1 MPGTCSHA
9 RRDEGATIGLAMT
22 PDRWNAITAIFHA
35 AIARDTDA
43 RGAFLAEACDGDPT
57 LRAEV
62 EAMLAAHRAAPAR
75 FGSGLGDGHLDEEP
89 ELTPGTTLG
98 VYRIESLL
106 GGGGQA
112 RVYRALDMQIGK
124 PVAIKVLPAGWLDDP
139 DRRARFDRE
148 ARVLAALN
156 HPQIAMIHGLA
167 EADGRRGL
175 VLELVEGETLA
186 ERLERGPLPVDEALR
201 LACQIALALE
211 CAHDSGIVHR
221 DLKPANIKITTDG
234 AVKVLDFG
242 MAKLTARDGTP
253 APTPAPPLAGTRE
266 GLVAGTPAYMSPEQ
280 ARGKPVDKRTDVW
293 AFGCV
298 LYEMLAGR
306 AVFEGESVT
315 DTLAAVVEHE
325 PTWSALPQ
333 TTPAA
338 IHRLIRR
345 CLEKDPARRLRDVGD
360 ARLEI
365 EDALAADRSTPAS
378 GALPQAHRSGQPGAP
393 LVSRGL
399 VRSRRW
405 RTAAA
410 AVVVAGAAGAAGAW
424 WWWPAT
430 TPVAARPAVM
440 RLDVDLGVELSRSQ
454 VGPDVGISPNGERLV
469 FMANGRL
476 FTRRLDQSAS
486 VALEGTDGA
495 LSFFFSPDSTSLAF
509 FAHDKL
515 KRISLDGGAVV
526 TICDAPGG
534 RGGTWGEDGVIVA
547 ALNKL
552 EGLARVPAAGGP
564 PEPLTRLAPGELTHR
579 WPQRVPGRTAVLFTS
594 HTLPTWFD
602 KAHIEVLSLADGR
615 RKTLLENASF
625 GRFIQAAEGT
635 GYLVFRRG
643 TSMFAAAFDP
653 DRLEV
658 RGAPFPI
665 LEQVAS
671 SDMFGFA
678 SFDASRTGT
687 WVYRVQ
693 DYATVNWLD
702 NSGAIRPLLAEP
714 GGYEWLHLSRD
725 GSRLAFVLA
734 GDVWIHDI
742 GRETRTR
749 LVIDASVPI
758 WTPDDRFI
766 VFRHLEGLS
775 WIRSD
780 GGTPPQV
787 LTTTKHVQ
795 VPHSFSGDGQR
806 LSFGELNAS
815 GRE

>member
-1 MPGTCSHA
+1 
-9 RRDEGATIGLAMT
+9 MT

-75 FGSGLGDGHLDEEP
+75 FGSGLGDGQLDEEP

-124 PVAIKVLPAGWLDDP
+124 PVAIKILPAGWLDDP
-139 DRRARFDRE
+139 DRRTRFDRE

-156 HPQIAMIHGLA
+156 HPQIATIHGLA

-253 APTPAPPLAGTRE
+253 APTPTPSLAGTRE

-315 DTLAAVVEHE
+315 DTLAAVIEHE

-345 CLEKDPARRLRDVGD
+345 CLEKDPRDGCATSGMHDSRSKTPWRRARPQRAGAPAASSRASTSPARRWC
-360 ARLEI
+360 ARWPRHVAALEN
-365 EDALAADRSTPAS
+365 
-378 GALPQAHRSGQPGAP
+378 G
-393 LVSRGL
+393 SR
-399 VRSRRW
+399 RSRRGW
-405 RTAAA
+405 RGWRV
-410 AVVVAGAAGAAGAW
+410 VVVAGDDSRPREAGRHASRRRPGRGVVAIAG
-424 WWWPAT
+424 
-430 TPVAARPAVM
+430 
-440 RLDVDLGVELSRSQ
+440 G
-454 VGPDVGISPNGERLV
+454 
-469 FMANGRL
+469 
-476 FTRRLDQSAS
+476 TRRRH
-486 VALEGTDGA
+486 
-495 LSFFFSPDSTSLAF
+495 
-509 FAHDKL
+509 FAE
-515 KRISLDGGAVV
+515 R
-526 TICDAPGG
+526 
-534 RGGTWGEDGVIVA
+534 
-547 ALNKL
+547 
-552 EGLARVPAAGGP
+552 
-564 PEPLTRLAPGELTHR
+564 
-579 WPQRVPGRTAVLFTS
+579 
-594 HTLPTWFD
+594 
-602 KAHIEVLSLADGR
+602 
-615 RKTLLENASF
+615 
-625 GRFIQAAEGT
+625 
-635 GYLVFRRG
+635 
-643 TSMFAAAFDP
+643 
-653 DRLEV
+653 
-658 RGAPFPI
+658 
-665 LEQVAS
+665 
-671 SDMFGFA
+671 
-678 SFDASRTGT
+678 
-687 WVYRVQ
+687 
-693 DYATVNWLD
+693 
-702 NSGAIRPLLAEP
+702 
-714 GGYEWLHLSRD
+714 
-725 GSRLAFVLA
+725 
-734 GDVWIHDI
+734 
-742 GRETRTR
+742 
-749 LVIDASVPI
+749 
-758 WTPDDRFI
+758 
-766 VFRHLEGLS
+766 
-775 WIRSD
+775 
-780 GGTPPQV
+780 
-787 LTTTKHVQ
+787 
-795 VPHSFSGDGQR
+795 
-806 LSFGELNAS
+806 
-815 GRE
+815 